1 LLVDRAHSWSL
12 QDKPGATLA
21 RSHRGA
27 EADEAARTTLEAV
40 EVFARGTLAEE
51 IYGLDGV
58 SGKRTAISP
67 AGLCA
72 T

>member
-27 EADEAARTTLEAV
+27 EADE
-40 EVFARGTLAEE
+40 VFARGTLAEE
-51 IYGLDGV
+51 VYGLDGV